1 MRWRFIF
8 TRCVGG
14 VPGTILPCHGQTFP
28 AVFADVT
35 RPLPDSSPQ
44 CQLIVCSV
52 FLFFFYHLR
61 SRITEISKPDVWNCA
76 TRFPPRFLSLLCRP
90 DGQVSNSER
99 PSSPLIS
106 KLTARLGQEDLHNSA
121 DCRYSATGAPSSSPI
136 NDCLSGRINTG
147 DKTHVSDALQTDW
160 LFDGLTSLGQIRH
173 RAQHCQRG
181 AVWIK
186 LFLGPGSWAALLQ
199 VAAKWM
205 EFPSPKCTD

>member
-1 MRWRFIF
+1 MTVYFYQMCGRRARDNL
-8 TRCVGG
+8 TLSRPNVSSCVCGCNKTSAG
-14 VPGTILPCHGQTFP
+14 FLP
-28 AVFADVT
+28 AVSADCV
-35 RPLPDSSPQ
+35 Q
-44 CQLIVCSV
+44 CFFV
-52 FLFFFYHLR
+52 FFYHLR

-181 AVWIK
+181 AV
-186 LFLGPGSWAALLQ
+186 
-199 VAAKWM
+199 
-205 EFPSPKCTD
+205 